1 LAPDVFAARGVNA
14 VVPDD
19 AGAIVGNLGVQA
31 LQAAH
36 THNAVAV
43 AVHALVVLIAI
54 LCNWN

>member
-1 LAPDVFAARGVNA
+1 MAPDVFAARGVNA

-31 LQAAH
+31 LQATH

-54 LCNWN
+54 LCN